1 MRNKVFLTLAV
12 ICCLILTLGVLAACN
27 DEKGEGGQSAT
38 TGESYVIQ
46 YTDDT
51 GTYSID
57 VKQGEPYSMSAI
69 PTREGYDFIGLFDA
83 EVGGTQYVNAKGS
96 SLAPFSDGKN
106 LVLFPQFKAKEFRL
120 VLNYQGAPV
129 TGEREIVVSYGSRIE
144 SLPTDLKLENKTFM
158 GWYTEP
164 ERGGLQVADEY
175 GVLPEASLISSRNFD
190 LTDPDGFIRLYAG
203 FRGEMHTVTFY
214 FEVGMAPEEKEI
226 EHGTPIASI
235 VTDTRVDG
243 KAAYVW
249 SLKENDTEHSA
260 VFNGRVEGDMVLYAL
275 EYAPVIDFNAGEGD
289 KVTSI
294 IAPAGSSVVLPEATR
309 ENWSFAGWYTAGGS
323 KYTATVMPTDSL
335 KLTAKWE
342 PMLIFDERG
351 GTLVEDIAA
360 EQGTRVTLPTTEK
373 DGYMFAGWYTE
384 QGEEYTSTS
393 MPAYSTKLVAK
404 YWKVENKRYVIIEAT
419 ETLGNGG
426 TPNVPNISSSS
437 HTLDLTDLYTQGI
450 RKIKLTAHYVVW
462 YEWGGYSTVY
472 DPRDPSEAT
481 ASMAWYSQSSAS
493 DAYKVWGYGDTFRE
507 STTTKKNAVYETEI
521 SLNTDKLYVCRY
533 QSYGYVKTHANWT
546 DFWVEVEYPDMT
558 QLY

>member
-57 VKQGEPYSMSAI
+57 VKQGEPYSMSAL
-69 PTREGYDFIGLFDA
+69 PAREGYDFIGLFDA

-106 LVLFPQFKAKEFRL
+106 LVLFPQFKAKEYRL

-226 EHGTPIASI
+226 EHGTPIANI

-323 KYTATVMPTDSL
+323 KYTATVMPTDSV

-404 YWKVENKRYVIIEAT
+404 YRKMLKERFVILTNDDPRENNLRYPSVDEGCN
-419 ETLGNGG
+419 E
-426 TPNVPNISSSS
+426 
-437 HTLDLTDLYTQGI
+437 LDLTAIFETGV
-450 RKIKLTAHYVVW
+450 RHVRLTASYKT
-462 YEWGGYSTVY
+462 YLDSYNNICSSNNPGYTYMS
-472 DPRDPSEAT
+472 
-481 ASMAWYSQSSAS
+481 WYSQKTAS
-493 DAYKVWGYGDTFRE
+493 DAYKVWSYSD
-507 STTTKKNAVYETEI
+507 SHTTENTWKQVMHTTEI
-521 SLNTDKLYVCRY
+521 SLDSPKLYVCRY
-533 QSYGYVKTHANWT
+533 RGTDRRSNNDDAGWT
-546 DFWVEVEYPDMT
+546 DFWVEVEYPDMS

>member
-1 MRNKVFLTLAV
+1 MRNKVFLALAV

-214 FEVGMAPEEKEI
+214 FEAGMAPEEKEI
-226 EHGTPIASI
+226 EHGTPIASV

-323 KYTATVMPTDSL
+323 KYTATVMPTDSV

-360 EQGTRVTLPTTEK
+360 EQGTRVTLPETEK
-373 DGYMFAGWYTE
+373 DGYIFAGWYTE

-404 YWKVENKRYVIIEAT
+404 YRKTVKKVYTLMAEDDDGKLSTTKPSFEYKRNY
-419 ETLGNGG
+419 
-426 TPNVPNISSSS
+426 NI
-437 HTLDLTDLYTQGI
+437 LDLSELFNAGTRQI
-450 RKIKLTAHYVVW
+450 QLTAHYKGRYIWRSVFPDTT
-462 YEWGGYSTVY
+462 YIYMNYYTQQ
-472 DPRDPSEAT
+472 T
-481 ASMAWYSQSSAS
+481 AS
-493 DAYKVWGYGDTFRE
+493 DGYKVWGHTDSFKKNDESFHAFSHSTSLELTSPKLYIAKFMSNY
-507 STTTKKNAVYETEI
+507 STTGLSAAGQGEV
-521 SLNTDKLYVCRY
+521 V
-533 QSYGYVKTHANWT
+533 

>member
-1 MRNKVFLTLAV
+1 MRNKVFLTLAA

-38 TGESYVIQ
+38 MGESYVIQ

-203 FRGEMHTVTFY
+203 FRGEMHSV
-214 FEVGMAPEEKEI
+214 
-226 EHGTPIASI
+226 

-323 KYTATVMPTDSL
+323 KYTATVMPTDSV
-335 KLTAKWE
+335 KLTAKWD

-404 YWKVENKRYVIIEAT
+404 YRKMLKERFVLLTNDDPRENDLEYPSVDEGCN
-419 ETLGNGG
+419 E
-426 TPNVPNISSSS
+426 
-437 HTLDLTDLYTQGI
+437 LDLTAIYETGVRNVRI
-450 RKIKLTAHYVVW
+450 TAS
-462 YEWGGYSTVY
+462 YSTAFECFY
-472 DPRDPSEAT
+472 THYISTNNPGYTR
-481 ASMAWYSQSSAS
+481 MNWYSQKTAS
-493 DAYKVWGYGDTFRE
+493 DAYKVWSYADAHTSSGAWKNVTH
-507 STTTKKNAVYETEI
+507 TTEME
-521 SLNTDKLYVCRY
+521 LNTPKLYICRY
-533 QSYGYVKTHANWT
+533 RGSRIEYTSESAHWT

>member
-106 LVLFPQFKAKEFRL
+106 LVLFPQFKAKEYRL

-226 EHGTPIASI
+226 EHGTPIVSV

-323 KYTATVMPTDSL
+323 KYTATVMPTDSV

-404 YWKVENKRYVIIEAT
+404 YRKILTEKVVIFDDSKEI
-419 ETLGNGG
+419 
-426 TPNVPNISSSS
+426 ISSRTQPSPD
-437 HTLDLTDLYTQGI
+437 HLYEVDLSALYGVGVQQI
-450 RKIKLTAHYVVW
+450 KITAHYRANHPQNRISS
-462 YEWGGYSTVY
+462 E
-472 DPRDPSEAT
+472 DPEYT
-481 ASMAWYSQSSAS
+481 YMKWYSQNSVS
-493 DAYKVWGYGDTFRE
+493 DAYNVWQYSDKHTQR
-507 STTTKKNAVYETEI
+507 SVWISCVHTTEI
-521 SLNTDKLYVCRY
+521 MLEQPNLYIALY
-533 QSYGYVKTHANWT
+533 QSADTNYGGYWT

>member
-38 TGESYVIQ
+38 TDESYVIQ

-323 KYTATVMPTDSL
+323 KYTATVMPTDSV

-404 YWKVENKRYVIIEAT
+404 YRKMLKERFVLLTNDDPRENNLRYPSVDEGCH
-419 ETLGNGG
+419 E
-426 TPNVPNISSSS
+426 
-437 HTLDLTDLYTQGI
+437 LDLTAIFEIGV
-450 RKIKLTAHYVVW
+450 RHVRLTASYKTYLDSW
-462 YEWGGYSTVY
+462 KNICSSNNPGYTYMS
-472 DPRDPSEAT
+472 
-481 ASMAWYSQSSAS
+481 WYSQKTAS
-493 DAYKVWGYGDTFRE
+493 DAYKVWSYSD
-507 STTTKKNAVYETEI
+507 SHTTENTWKQVMHTTEI
-521 SLNTDKLYVCRY
+521 SLDSPKLYVCRY
-533 QSYGYVKTHANWT
+533 RGNDRYDSYDDAGWT

>member
-1 MRNKVFLTLAV
+1 MRKGKKIVGVACVLLLA
-12 ICCLILTLGVLAACN
+12 LLAAVLVACN
-27 DEKGEGGQSAT
+27 EDKENGADTLPSEA
-38 TGESYVIQ
+38 EYIIQ
-46 YTDDT
+46 YTDDD
-51 GTYSID
+51 GTHTIT
-57 VKQGEPYSMSAI
+57 VRAGEPYSIPAI
-69 PTREGYDFIGLFDA
+69 PSRTGHNFLGLYDA
-83 EVGGTQYVNAKGS
+83 ERGGTQYVNAKGAS
-96 SLAPFSDGKN
+96 IAPFSDNKN
-106 LVLFPQFKAKEFRL
+106 MVLFPQFEAKEYTVIL
-120 VLNYQGAPV
+120 EYGEAPV
-129 TGEREIVVSYGSRIE
+129 TGEREIVVEYGGTIE
-144 SLPTDLKLENKTFM
+144 SLPVELTAANKEFM

-164 ERGGLQVADEY
+164 DRGGVQVADRY
-175 GVLPEASLISSRNFD
+175 GIRPDRKKLTEETFD
-190 LTDPDGFIRLYAG
+190 LSNPNGYVYLYAG

-226 EHGTPIASI
+226 EHGTPIASV

-323 KYTATVMPTDSL
+323 KYTATVMPTDSV

-404 YWKVENKRYVIIEAT
+404 YWKVENKRYVLIEAT
-419 ETLGNGG
+419 ETVG
-426 TPNVPNISSSS
+426 TQSTTTTPDISASS

-462 YEWGGYSTVY
+462 YEWGNYNS
-472 DPRDPSEAT
+472 DPSEAT

-493 DAYKVWGYGDTFRE
+493 DAYKVWGYGDTFRK

-533 QSYGYVKTHANWT
+533 QSRGSGYTHANWT
-546 DFWVEVEYPDMT
+546 DFWVEVEYPDMS